1 MKKSFIKK
9 LAVMLAALT
18 MLSGLAGCNS
28 DKDTSSANNSG
39 STESSA
45 SSVSTDGDSADAS
58 TTGAVTAPGTF
69 PITEEKQEFTIMLPQ
84 YSSLNPE
91 EAWVTPEYE
100 EKTNVKINWTVIPS
114 DGWHDRV
121 AISFAGGDMPDVIAG
136 MDTLNITPTEE
147 LQYASQ
153 GLLMPLNDI
162 IDRNSV
168 ELKNIMDENPQIRK
182 LVSQD
187 DGEIY
192 SLPGLAVC
200 YHCNY
205 SQKMFINT
213 TWLDN
218 LGLDMPK
225 TTDEYYEVLKKFKEE
240 DANGNGDANDEIPLI
255 TSTDGWH
262 VDLDG
267 FLMCGFIYS
276 DPDTKMAVEDGELI
290 FTPIQD
296 GYREG
301 LRYLNKLYTEGLL
314 SPESFTNDEPTNT
327 RMNVANGDNA
337 VIGSYPF
344 AYQNYTSDTEIWK
357 QYDILPPLEGPDGFV
372 TTPNYSLTRDV
383 IRGNFAIT
391 KNAKNPDLIMR
402 WVDYFYGEEGTM
414 FRLGREGTDWR
425 KAEPGELDFNGDPAA
440 YTLLKLDESDPY
452 YVTEGT
458 YNIDWTQNI
467 PVNYS
472 KKYRES
478 AVAAQ
483 DFRDPDIANG
493 TEIQL
498 FQGTKAYEAVARTA
512 DESIPGLTVPAD
524 QISDYSRIKTEI
536 ESYCKDSMVQFI
548 TGSMSLDNDWDSF
561 KAQLDQLG
569 LEEYMKL
576 SNEAY
581 QNFLN
586 R

>member
-1 MKKSFIKK
+1 MKKAIRKK
-9 LAVMLAALT
+9 LAVMLAVLT
-18 MLSGLAGCNS
+18 MVSGLAACGG
-28 DKDTSSANNSG
+28 DKDASSTAG
-39 STESSA
+39 GTESA
-45 SSVSTDGDSADAS
+45 GSSTVSGGS
-58 TTGAVTAPGTF
+58 GTAALTEPGTF
-69 PITEEKQEFTIMLPQ
+69 PISEELQEFDIMVPQ
-84 YSSLNPE
+84 YSTLNPE
-91 EAWVTPEYE
+91 EAWVTDAYQ
-100 EKTNVKINWTVIPS
+100 EKTNVKLNWTVIPT

-121 AISFAGGDMPDVIAG
+121 SIAFAGGDMPDVIAG

-147 LQYASQ
+147 LQYATQ
-153 GLLMPLNDI
+153 GLLLPLNDV

-168 ELKNIMDENPQIRK
+168 ELKAIMAENPQIRK

-205 SQKMFINT
+205 SQKMFINQ

-218 LGLDMPK
+218 LGLETP
-225 TTDEYYEVLKKFKEE
+225 TTTEEFYEVLKKFQAE
-240 DANGNGDANDEIPLI
+240 DANGNGDPNDEIPLI
-255 TSTDGWH
+255 TNIDGWH

-267 FLMCGFIYS
+267 FLMCSFIYS
-276 DPDTKMAVEDGELI
+276 DPDSKMAVEDGKVI
-290 FTPIQD
+290 FTPTQE

-301 LRYLNKLYTEGLL
+301 LRYLNKLYAEGLI
-314 SPESFTNDEPTNT
+314 SPESFTNDEATNT
-327 RMNVANGDNA
+327 RMNVAGGDAA
-337 VIGSYPF
+337 VIGAYPF

-357 QYDILPPLEGPDGFV
+357 QYEILAPLEGPDGFV
-372 TTPNYSLTRDV
+372 TTPNYALTRDV

-391 KNAKNPDLIMR
+391 KNAENPDLIMR

-425 KAEPGELDFNGDPAA
+425 KAEPGELDFNGDQAA
-440 YTLLKLDESDPY
+440 YALMKLDPSDPY
-452 YVTEGT
+452 YVEEGT
-458 YNIDWTQNI
+458 YNVDWTQNI

-472 KKYRES
+472 QKYRES

-483 DFRDPDIANG
+483 DFRDPDISNG

-498 FQGTKAYEAVARTA
+498 FQGTKAYEAVARPVT
-512 DESIPGLTVPAD
+512 ESLPNLTVSAD

-536 ESYCKDSMVQFI
+536 ESYCENSMVQFI
-548 TGSMSLDNDWDSF
+548 TGSMSLENDWDSYLS
-561 KAQLDQLG
+561 QLDQLG
-569 LEEYMKL
+569 LQDYMEM